1 MRFQENGGNGA
12 QRYKESRESG
22 QTMIRPR
29 RSAAIT
35 VSEPTLNVLLASLL
49 ERKGLRQAVGEV
61 VSQSGAFRPDIWM
74 RVGGIRVIL
83 EGKFAASGV
92 EARLETQCRERLE
105 KGYCPIAVGVV
116 YPALPPRLMPTY
128 TTGELEE
135 YLLSALYR
143 LKVFYLTG
151 KGIGEIGWE
160 EAVSFAGLVDLLR
173 NVHAQVVQDDWV
185 QEAVFVIG
193 EGLDG
198 FASSLED
205 VGEEPSAL
213 ADRLRQALAL
223 PKEAPGAEKAENE
236 E

>member
-1 MRFQENGGNGA
+1 
-12 QRYKESRESG
+12 
-22 QTMIRPR
+22 MIRPG
-29 RSAAIT
+29 RSASIT

-49 ERKGLRQAVGEV
+49 ERKGLKQAVGEV
-61 VSQSGAFRPDIWM
+61 VSQSGAFRPDVWM

-83 EGKFAASGV
+83 EGKFSGSGV
-92 EARLETQCRERLE
+92 EARLERQCRERLE

-128 TTGELEE
+128 SSRELEG

-151 KGIGEIGWE
+151 EGIGEVGWE
-160 EAVSFAGLVDLLR
+160 EGVSFTGLVDLLR

-185 QEAVFVIG
+185 QQAVSIIRQ
-193 EGLDG
+193 GLDS

-223 PKEAPGAEKAENE
+223 PKEAPEAEKAENE